1 MSKTEEQHDRI
12 QQLEHE
18 NRVLQQAVDE
28 LQQKIQQEKNP
39 FYTPPVS
46 FHRSPMDYIDSEFW
60 SKPAN
65 PYWNLP
71 KMNITYGGPR
81 LDYFKRE
88 LPGLVTDG
96 DFFHGYGLCVS
107 EDEPEQEENNELK
120 LKVSELKK
128 KIEKLEKKLK
138 DSPLKYVIAAIKKTA
153 RFDCPSAAFEL
164 FKQQDYIYKDCEQ
177 WRENVGELED
187 FLLRE
192 KNKALLPPP
201 PSVNYPTDQQMADA
215 ISSICG
221 EGLPL
226 DDKQKWMGVCC
237 LARAKYG
244 YPYDFE
250 ACCNRLA
257 ELPYKSKLYKEC
269 DYGSVRKLAIYGFCR
284 EPYDKWPDYRPNKT
298 ERKHFD
304 NCFYV
309 ARELEV
315 AINKMVNNN

>member
-28 LQQKIQQEKNP
+28 LQQKIQQEQNP

-107 EDEPEQEENNELK
+107 EDEPEQEENNEL
-120 LKVSELKK
+120 
-128 KIEKLEKKLK
+128 
-138 DSPLKYVIAAIKKTA
+138 
-153 RFDCPSAAFEL
+153 
-164 FKQQDYIYKDCEQ
+164 
-177 WRENVGELED
+177 
-187 FLLRE
+187 
-192 KNKALLPPP
+192 
-201 PSVNYPTDQQMADA
+201 
-215 ISSICG
+215 
-221 EGLPL
+221 
-226 DDKQKWMGVCC
+226 
-237 LARAKYG
+237 
-244 YPYDFE
+244 
-250 ACCNRLA
+250 
-257 ELPYKSKLYKEC
+257 
-269 DYGSVRKLAIYGFCR
+269 
-284 EPYDKWPDYRPNKT
+284 
-298 ERKHFD
+298 
-304 NCFYV
+304 
-309 ARELEV
+309 
-315 AINKMVNNN
+315 